1 MKKHKIFT
9 LLIAVALLLPAI
21 FGVSQVFAAN
31 PSFTIGEVTT
41 DVSVTI
47 LIKDA
52 PKNREFIVRMGEYD
66 TKAIDGIDAG
76 RFNTGEGGALKATL
90 EIPEALKGRA
100 QISIRMDSVTGG
112 WYYYHWFWNKKD
124 GGTWPAP
131 STKPVTQPTQSP
143 PATSKPAK
151 IIPSITIL
159 SAVESTS
166 VTISASN
173 FPKNTEIKPFLGKMY
188 SRGLKGIELELLTT
202 DENGKLEATLA
213 IPAELANEERVAI
226 RLESQVG
233 TWFAYNWF
241 WNKQGGNV
249 ITPPGAI
256 VTTPSP
262 KPDKN
267 APIIYAI
274 NVEAGKEVTI
284 KVENL
289 KPNIDFTILL
299 GKMGTK
305 GEKGTAMGLFNSEN
319 YSSTELTVDIPAD
332 LANESLIAIRIESPN
347 GYYAYNWFLNK

>member
-66 TKAIDGIDAG
+66 TKAIDGIEAG

-143 PATSKPAK
+143 PATSKPE
-151 IIPSITIL
+151 IGR
-159 SAVESTS
+159 
-166 VTISASN
+166 ASC
-173 FPKNTEIKPFLGKMY
+173 
-188 SRGLKGIELELLTT
+188 R
-202 DENGKLEATLA
+202 
-213 IPAELANEERVAI
+213 ERV
-226 RLESQVG
+226 
-233 TWFAYNWF
+233 
-241 WNKQGGNV
+241 
-249 ITPPGAI
+249 
-256 VTTPSP
+256 
-262 KPDKN
+262 
-267 APIIYAI
+267 
-274 NVEAGKEVTI
+274 
-284 KVENL
+284 
-289 KPNIDFTILL
+289 
-299 GKMGTK
+299 
-305 GEKGTAMGLFNSEN
+305 
-319 YSSTELTVDIPAD
+319 
-332 LANESLIAIRIESPN
+332 
-347 GYYAYNWFLNK
+347 